1 MNPIFEKNTLSTNS
15 IVAKFA
21 YIIYEWSQSMTNGVE
36 MKLPINAPNINLDKP
51 TSSESIWKL
60 IKVFFRN
67 NPNLIP
73 HQVRLSPT
81 TKKLL
86 IRLQDGTTRQDLE
99 DLKVSMHLGSVVFW
113 SFYIGVSKL
122 A

>member
-1 MNPIFEKNTLSTNS
+1 MLEYGVEEKRVQKAQ
-15 IVAKFA
+15 IFA
-21 YIIYEWSQSMTNGVE
+21 YVIYEWSQSMTNGVE

-67 NPNLIP
+67 NPKLIP

-99 DLKVSMHLGSVVFW
+99 ELKVSMHLGSGGLW
-113 SFYIGVSKL
+113 SFYTGVPKL

>member
-1 MNPIFEKNTLSTNS
+1 MEYGGKGVQKGQKL
-15 IVAKFA
+15 A
-21 YIIYEWSQSMTNGVE
+21 YVIYEWLQSMTNGVE

-60 IKVFFRN
+60 IKIFFRN
-67 NPNLIP
+67 NPKLIP

-99 DLKVSMHLGSVVFW
+99 DLKVSMHLGSGGLW
-113 SFYIGVSKL
+113 SFYIGVSKS

>member
-1 MNPIFEKNTLSTNS
+1 
-15 IVAKFA
+15 
-21 YIIYEWSQSMTNGVE
+21 MTNGVE
-36 MKLPINAPNINLDKP
+36 MKLPINDPNINLDKP

-67 NPNLIP
+67 NPKLIP

-99 DLKVSMHLGSVVFW
+99 DLKVSMHLGSGRLG

>member
-1 MNPIFEKNTLSTNS
+1 
-15 IVAKFA
+15 
-21 YIIYEWSQSMTNGVE
+21 

-51 TSSESIWKL
+51 TSSEAIWKL

-67 NPNLIP
+67 NPKLIP

-99 DLKVSMHLGSVVFW
+99 ELRVSIRLGSGGLW
-113 SFYIGVSKL
+113 SFYIGVSRVSKL